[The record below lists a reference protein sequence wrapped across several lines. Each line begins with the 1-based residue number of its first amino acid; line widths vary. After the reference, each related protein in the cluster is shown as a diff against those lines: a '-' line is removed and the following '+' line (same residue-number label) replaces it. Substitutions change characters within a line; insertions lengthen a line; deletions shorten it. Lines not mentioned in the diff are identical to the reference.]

1 MLGLTGATR
10 IFLYRGAA
18 DMRRSFD
25 GLCGLVR
32 AELKG
37 DPLSGA
43 LFVFC
48 NRRRTL
54 LKALWW
60 EGDGLAIYAKRLE
73 RGTFRVPREAADS
86 AEIDRRSLTL
96 LLEGVTPRR
105 LHLRYQG
112 GQ

>member
-1 MLGLTGATR
+1 VARRTCAGHSTGCVVWSE
-10 IFLYRGAA
+10 
-18 DMRRSFD
+18 RSS
-25 GLCGLVR
+25 R
-32 AELKG
+32 AI
-37 DPLSGA
+37 PSSGA

-105 LHLRYQG
+105 LHVRYQLG
-112 GQ
+112 S